1 MTNLTSLEKI
11 VLLAFSTY
19 ATAEGTK
26 SDLGVSWTDAAM
38 LATATSLKL
47 NTVKGVLGSL
57 VKKGLVY
64 SDHEPGKPDAL
75 CLTEAGVDAHFQID
89 ADGSV
94 FMDDAPV
101 TETPVDMGAAMTADE
116 DAAVAQAQHEDG
128 QAALISEM
136 EEELALTAFLKAGA
150 DEAQAKAMGIPMPGI
165 ICSTLRQFAGGWTGT
180 RKTFIK
186 TAELAGFNTKTAATQ
201 WQRER
206 KGL

>member
-11 VLLAFSTY
+11 VLLAFNTY

-26 SDLGVSWTDAAM
+26 SDLGVSWTGVQE
-38 LATATSLKL
+38 LATATELKI
-47 NTVKGVLGSL
+47 NTVKGAIGSL

-75 CLTEAGVDAHFQID
+75 CLTEEGVDAHFQID

-94 FMDDAPV
+94 FMDDAP
-101 TETPVDMGAAMTADE
+101 EELIQDE
-116 DAAVAQAQHEDG
+116 EGQDALVAEQ
-128 QAALISEM
+128 
-136 EEELALTAFLKAGA
+136 EEEVALEAFRKAGV
-150 DEAQAKAMGIPMPGI
+150 DEAQAQAMGIPMPGI
-165 ICSTLRQFAGGWTGT
+165 ICSTLRQFADGWTGP

-186 TAELAGFNTKTAATQ
+186 TAEMAGFNTKTAATQ
-201 WQRER
+201 WQRAR